1 MVQRHLLIK
10 YLNRNIELETGRG
23 TVYRGKIVDLDDW
36 GVHFLPE
43 DEKLK
48 PAIISWDD
56 IRKVILIEES
66 KVPPVKKKT
75 SIFEAGKP

>member
-1 MVQRHLLIK
+1 MIK

-23 TVYRGKIVDLDDW
+23 TVYKGKIVDLDDW
-36 GVHFLPE
+36 GVHFLPAE
-43 DEKLK
+43 EKLK

-66 KVPPVKKKT
+66 KTQVKKKT

>member
-1 MVQRHLLIK
+1 MIK

-23 TVYRGKIVDLDDW
+23 TVYKGKIVDLDDW
-36 GVHFLPE
+36 GVHFLPQ

>member
-10 YLNRNIELETGRG
+10 YLNRNIEIETGRG
-23 TVYRGKIVDLDDW
+23 TVYKGKIVDLDDW
-36 GVHFLPE
+36 GVHFLPQ